1 MYRRDIPEQR
11 KEQLI
16 NAAFETINVVGLAG
30 VTLSQVAKEAGL
42 STGIVSH
49 YFGDKEGLLS
59 ATMRKILR
67 DLRDAVAEC
76 RAQAASDSQSQLF
89 AIIQGNFHPS
99 QTNAVSMRAWL
110 DFWPPA
116 CISRCCAACSAPTI
130 GGSIPIFAASS
141 AASCRCRRRATRR
154 AGWRR

>member
-1 MYRRDIPEQR
+1 M
-11 KEQLI
+11 
-16 NAAFETINVVGLAG
+16 
-30 VTLSQVAKEAGL
+30 AKEAGL

-89 AIIQGNFHPS
+89 AII
-99 QTNAVSMRAWL
+99 
-110 DFWPPA
+110 
-116 CISRCCAACSAPTI
+116 
-130 GGSIPIFAASS
+130 
-141 AASCRCRRRATRR
+141 RATSTPAKPTPCPCAPARFLGRQHAPAGAAPQRANDRRLYSNICCQFRRELPLRQARDTR
-154 AGWRR
+154 AGWRQ

>member
-110 DFWPPA
+110 DFW
-116 CISRCCAACSAPTI
+116 
-130 GGSIPIFAASS
+130 AASMHQPVL
-141 AASCRCRRRATRR
+141 
-154 AGWRR
+154 